1 MRKEPRAG
9 LGAQGLSLGEGRRRP
24 APGRRLGGELGRG
37 CAPGSRR
44 DAASTG
50 RTRRPWAIGL
60 GSSRAVPVA
69 AGLCH
74 YAKQVKRKQAWF
86 PATRNWQAH
95 PAAFPTGFGQ
105 ALKQSGGER
114 RTRAAGAPLQSAP
127 GCRGPEGRSTGVS
140 WVPDFESLDQVFE
153 WFFENMEPVT

>member
-1 MRKEPRAG
+1 MWKEPSAG

-24 APGRRLGGELGRG
+24 APGRGVGRERGRG
-37 CAPGSRR
+37 CAAGSGR
-44 DAASTG
+44 DAASPG
-50 RTRRPWAIGL
+50 RTRGPWAIGL

-95 PAAFPTGFGQ
+95 PSAFPTCFRQ
-105 ALKQSGGER
+105 ALKQSGEL

-127 GCRGPEGRSTGVS
+127 GCRGPEGRSTGLS
-140 WVPDFESLDQVFE
+140 WVPDFESLDQVFK